1 MKNFPCHPSGR
12 ARTQVLIVAVLLLLL
27 IGVAVPALVK
37 LRISAADIRCEDQLR
52 KIGIACHDYAVIHGG
67 FPPSRITKNNDAA
80 AYVPPNTGRGSVLI
94 TLLPHLGQ
102 EAVYDRYRRDRDW
115 CDPANTGSGV
125 LTTVLDNYRCPLA
138 PGPRFETVQADG
150 KTKYLVGFTFPYVE
164 EQTREPFTGFVADY
178 ATLVQVRVEKR
189 KTAVGLGLVAGYSV
203 DHPPGFGAM
212 RQNVVTPLNSIQD
225 GLSQTSLFSELSG
238 RPSEYFKGPVEKA
251 NSYIDD
257 SIWASHDFRIYVNG
271 TDVTGRVKGGPC
283 VINCNNRR
291 DIFSFHPGGA
301 NILFADGR
309 VKFVRDTLTAETLTY
324 LVTANGG
331 ESIPSLE

>member
-1 MKNFPCHPSGR
+1 MSAMRIHHFGR
-12 ARTQVLIVAVLLLLL
+12 ARTQVLLVVVLLLLL
-27 IGVAVPALVK
+27 IGLTLPALVR
-37 LRISAADIRCEDQLR
+37 LRQTAADTRCEDQLR
-52 KIGIACHDYAVIHGG
+52 KIGTACHDYAFIHGG
-67 FPPSRITKNNDAA
+67 FPPSRISKNNDAA

-102 EAVYDRYRRDRDW
+102 EAIYDRYRRDRDW
-115 CDPANTGSGV
+115 CDPVNTSTGV
-125 LTTVLDNYRCPLA
+125 LESVIENYRCPAA
-138 PGPRFETVQADG
+138 PGPRFETVPVDG

-164 EQTREPFTGFVADY
+164 EHIREPFTGFVSDY
-178 ATLVQVRVEKR
+178 ATLVQVRVEKG
-189 KTAVGLGLVAGYSV
+189 KTAVGLGLVEGYSV

-212 RQNVVTPLNSIQD
+212 RQNVLTPLSSIRD
-225 GLSQTSLFSELSG
+225 GMSQTTLFSELSG
-238 RPSEYFKGPVEKA
+238 RPSEYYQGPIVKE

-271 TDVTGRVKGGPC
+271 TDATGRKKGGPC

-309 VKFVRDTLTAETLTY
+309 VKFVRDTLTAQTLAY